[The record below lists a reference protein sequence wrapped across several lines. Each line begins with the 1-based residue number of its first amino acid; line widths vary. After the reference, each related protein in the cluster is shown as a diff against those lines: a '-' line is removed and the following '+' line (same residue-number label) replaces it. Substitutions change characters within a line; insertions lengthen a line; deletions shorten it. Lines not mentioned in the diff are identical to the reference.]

1 MPTTLVLRLSA
12 LDYLQIP
19 MNILKD
25 TNLHLENKSKSRF
38 FYVFIWLLYSLV
50 YMTKSCFSG
59 ALATI
64 VDQGSLTL
72 TQSTW
77 IITAFYIVYTPL
89 QIVGGR
95 FADKYSPEKLILIG
109 LLGSAVVNLIIFFNQ
124 NFWVMLAVWTFN
136 ACIQFSLWPAVYKI
150 VSSQLAV
157 KDRSGMVFG
166 LSFCSIGGLIM
177 TYGVSAFIV
186 KWQFNFLISAIVLVV
201 LAGILVTACTM
212 LKSSF
217 TQEQPKLEQ
226 AKPTPQTNVK
236 IPKVGFWGIF
246 MASGFIA
253 LLPVVFFRTLA
264 ENGSKTL
271 SSTMLS
277 QSYQNLSPQVGNLL
291 NILIIIAAPLG
302 MILVKVFLYPRI
314 IKNEMVMFLIC
325 LLASLPFAVILMGVG
340 SIPVALAVVCLCMI
354 SFTLSGTQ
362 MLTQYINLKFVKYGL
377 NGTAAGVLNFAAS
390 FSFAV
395 QYCLFGM
402 LADAFGW
409 RVVIIIWVLMIM
421 LAIVFI
427 SIAIKQWV
435 SFNKAEKEGKWKEL
449 EING

>member
-1 MPTTLVLRLSA
+1 
-12 LDYLQIP
+12 
-19 MNILKD
+19 MNALKD
-25 TNLHLENKSKSRF
+25 TNIHLENKSKSRI

-59 ALATI
+59 ALSTI
-64 VDQGSLTL
+64 VDQGALTL

-77 IITAFYIVYTPL
+77 IITSFYIVYTPL

-109 LLGSAVVNLIIFFNQ
+109 LIGSSIVNLIIFFNQ
-124 NFWVMLAVWTFN
+124 NFWVMLAVWSFN

-157 KDRSGMVFG
+157 NDRSGMVFG

-177 TYGVSAFIV
+177 TYGVSAFV
-186 KWQFNFLISAIVLVV
+186 TKWQFNFLISAIILVV
-201 LAGILVTACTM
+201 LAGILVTACTI

-217 TQEQPKLEQ
+217 KQDKPKIQKIETKPQQE
-226 AKPTPQTNVK
+226 NVK
-236 IPKVGFWGIF
+236 IPKVGIFGIF

-253 LLPVVFFRTLA
+253 LLPTVFLRTLA

-277 QSYQNLSPQVGNLL
+277 QSYQNLSPQTGNLL
-291 NILIIIAAPLG
+291 NILILIAAPVG
-302 MILVKVFLYPRI
+302 MILVKALFYPRLV
-314 IKNEMVMFLIC
+314 KNEMVMFLIC
-325 LLASLPFAVILMGVG
+325 LLASLPFAVILIGVG
-340 SIPVALAVVCLCMI
+340 TIHVGLAVACLCMI
-354 SFTLSGTQ
+354 SLTLSGTQ
-362 MLTQYINLKFVKYGL
+362 MLTQYINLKFVKYEL

-395 QYCLFGM
+395 QFCLFGM

-409 RVVIIIWVLMIM
+409 RVVIIIWVIMIM
-421 LAIVFI
+421 LAVVFI
-427 SIAIKQWV
+427 LIAIKQ
-435 SFNKAEKEGKWKEL
+435 SIAFAKAEQEGKWREL
-449 EING
+449 ENND